1 MKPTS
6 TRSKRPTKPVESGED
21 TKADVEAKA
30 EPEPEPESQPE
41 AKEEAKVVEARP
53 AAATKP
59 PPPPQARLAGEYRYV
74 GGAAQKQRLADTID
88 QTVQQLN
95 ALIRN
100 IGRRRLTESNQVR
113 DAIKIAVDGDR
124 VTTTFVP
131 GGTVTA
137 TLDGPQVDWT
147 TDTGGKV
154 KVKMSIVKGR
164 LVQDF
169 KGEDGSRRNV
179 FTVDSTGDKMT
190 MSVTISSSRLTT
202 PMKYALSYKRK

>member
-1 MKPTS
+1 M
-6 TRSKRPTKPVESGED
+6 
-21 TKADVEAKA
+21 
-30 EPEPEPESQPE
+30 
-41 AKEEAKVVEARP
+41 
-53 AAATKP
+53 
-59 PPPPQARLAGEYRYV
+59 
-74 GGAAQKQRLADTID
+74 
-88 QTVQQLN
+88 
-95 ALIRN
+95 
-100 IGRRRLTESNQVR
+100 
-113 DAIKIAVDGDR
+113 
-124 VTTTFVP
+124 TTTFVP